1 MILVFFTAKSI
12 AFSLGSNDKTK
23 SCVISESSSRR
34 SFLDTLALTV
44 STTVTGFGIA
54 LPSNAAESKEALIS
68 DLEVS
73 RIKMQPI
80 PELLKKEEWDS
91 VRSILK
97 TSPVN
102 KLWNLGESKNTVAI
116 LAQELGEVD
125 LLELKDELALTIQMC
140 DQLTYGNAFVY
151 FQPGNGKINIKE
163 PSDLA
168 NKSMSQIDN
177 AIKIAKA
184 N

>member
-1 MILVFFTAKSI
+1 MGI

-102 KLWNLGESKNTVAI
+102 KLWNLGDAI

-125 LLELKDELALTIQMC
+125 LLELKDELPLTIQIC

-151 FQPGNGKINIKE
+151 FQPGNG
-163 PSDLA
+163 
-168 NKSMSQIDN
+168 
-177 AIKIAKA
+177 
-184 N
+184 